1 MPPLTC
7 GFDNGGEDKFCCSD
21 TSFFPVPQIPQPPK
35 FLSYNKWKY
44 SCEDH
49 TPKCQEWA
57 KSHPDSCYPGHESYP
72 FMRSACQKSCE
83 RCGSE
88 VSNAVKDMKTSKIN
102 RLQKKK
108 ESQMYLKNHS
118 FELF

>member
-1 MPPLTC
+1 MPPMTC
-7 GFDNGGEDKFCCSD
+7 GFDNAGEDKFCCSD
-21 TSFFPVPQIPQPPK
+21 TSFFPAPQTPQPPK
-35 FLSYNKWKY
+35 FLLYNKWKY

-49 TPKCQEWA
+49 TPKCQDWI

-88 VSNAVKDMKTSKIN
+88 VSKGFKYMKIWRVNSSK
-102 RLQKKK
+102 
-108 ESQMYLKNHS
+108 S
-118 FELF
+118 